1 MRARELRQ
9 RAVARGKEI
18 HEMACKCGHGEY
30 LFHQPCGLCNISTTH
45 KPFSELMLNFPD
57 AHHEG
62 DQDCTV
68 QDLVEHHCLTQ
79 HIPDYQ
85 CDLCNVRGLAKK
97 VTVITECPSI
107 LCVVL
112 CRKKKNGGSITS
124 AVQFP
129 MSDFKIAEEG
139 LRYNLI
145 GTVHHYLRT
154 TDNGHYTSI
163 CKSQQSRQ
171 SGTWFS
177 YNDDQV
183 RTSHFTNK
191 KKNNQVLKK
200 FMKSVIFFFM
210 SVMHFRQ
217 RLGDRA
223 L

>member
-1 MRARELRQ
+1 
-9 RAVARGKEI
+9 
-18 HEMACKCGHGEY
+18 
-30 LFHQPCGLCNISTTH
+30 
-45 KPFSELMLNFPD
+45 MLNFPD

-139 LRYNLI
+139 LQYNLV
-145 GTVHHYLRT
+145 GTVHHYLWT
-154 TDNGHYTSI
+154 TDNGH
-163 CKSQQSRQ
+163 
-171 SGTWFS
+171 
-177 YNDDQV
+177 
-183 RTSHFTNK
+183 
-191 KKNNQVLKK
+191 
-200 FMKSVIFFFM
+200 
-210 SVMHFRQ
+210 
-217 RLGDRA
+217 
-223 L
+223 